1 MKGLD
6 KKISSYRKSELKF
19 FCLQYE
25 EWKMRINKCVNIS
38 EKEKLVN
45 KCKMVEQAAI
55 QADSS
60 IYTYII
66 KNVTQK
72 IPYECLGAPCCR
84 QYFYEKRGEFFR
96 ILNKLHNS

>member
-1 MKGLD
+1 MGD
-6 KKISSYRKSELKF
+6 KLSPYRKSELKF

-25 EWKMRINKCVNIS
+25 ELKAKINKCVDIS
-38 EKEKLVN
+38 EKEKLIK
-45 KCKMVEQAAI
+45 KCKMVEQAAV

-72 IPYECLGAPCCR
+72 IPYECLGVPC
-84 QYFYEKRGEFFR
+84 
-96 ILNKLHNS
+96 